1 MSWRT
6 SWGEAMKQRAER
18 NITAKEKAEERILRF
33 SFLCSALFTI
43 TEVVMA
49 LLLHSY
55 SVMMDGVYDCAD
67 LILLGPFLVLVP
79 LLYKPVTEK
88 HPYGYSQLE
97 SLFLIFKYGILLAV
111 TVTMIVENVRV
122 ILSGGHTVNYS
133 GVALYEMAIGLLCI
147 AVYVFLR
154 VESRRYT
161 SPTIQSELYLWK
173 QDIVSSM
180 GVSLAFLSQAVL
192 KHTPLS
198 GIIPYIDS
206 SVALVMAVVLIR
218 EPIASIGSGFRNL
231 VLFAPDEETMAMIRD
246 AVDRAMETYPYT
258 CSFLD
263 VIKTGRKVWVEIY
276 VTPDKV
282 TSTIDV
288 RHWASI
294 RSKIQEALR
303 PEFDQLYVELIPD
316 IPDSG
321 Q

>member
-1 MSWRT
+1 
-6 SWGEAMKQRAER
+6 
-18 NITAKEKAEERILRF
+18 
-33 SFLCSALFTI
+33 
-43 TEVVMA
+43 MA